1 MVVYF
6 IYYFLN
12 KIAVMSASVKKVEW
26 QRQSNSVKTSA
37 SKKTKGSVKRKTAFW
52 SIITFLTWNWFKG

>member
-12 KIAVMSASVKKVEW
+12 KIAVMSNSVKKDEG
-26 QRQSNSVKTSA
+26 QRQNVTVKTSA
-37 SKKTKGSVKRKTAFW
+37 SKKTKGSVKRKLAF
-52 SIITFLTWNWFKG
+52 SAIVTFLT